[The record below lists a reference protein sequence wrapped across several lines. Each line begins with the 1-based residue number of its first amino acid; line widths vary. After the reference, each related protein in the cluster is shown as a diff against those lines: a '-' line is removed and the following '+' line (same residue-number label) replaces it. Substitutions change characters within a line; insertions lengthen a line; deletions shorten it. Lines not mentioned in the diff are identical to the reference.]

1 MYFLHAEGD
10 SPLFQLA
17 RTEELTADEIA
28 TGDLRIV
35 NQTHGPGRLQVVWK
49 SLSIRAAKLEIEEH
63 SEIVAKL
70 NEERAALPT
79 RFVHDFTRDRM
90 TPERF
95 YHWGFAPSN
104 VLKREG
110 MIVSGPPSDTWT
122 SAGAAPQVTLRG
134 DFDISFEFDLLRMS
148 LPKVGMNSSVYLQ
161 LEIPD
166 EAQHQYNVILVGSP
180 DGGRYISAQLR
191 EKSADGNFAYP
202 SISREFV
209 ENVQCL
215 RLARRGAELY
225 FLFSEDVSQPDR
237 LLVSHQIGTLDI
249 PATFVKLH
257 VHTGGS
263 GNVTEAAWK
272 RLAINVK

>member
-1 MYFLHAEGD
+1 
-10 SPLFQLA
+10 LA

-28 TGDLRIV
+28 TGDLKIV
-35 NQTHGPGRLQVVWK
+35 NQTHGPGRLQVVWR
-49 SLSIRAAKLEIEEH
+49 SLSIRASKLEIEEH
-63 SEIVAKL
+63 SEIVTEL
-70 NEERAALPT
+70 DDQRASLPT
-79 RFVHDFTRDRM
+79 RLTHDFTRDRM

-95 YHWGFAPSN
+95 YHWGFELPN

-148 LPKVGMNSSVYLQ
+148 VPKVGMNSSVYLQ

-166 EAQHQYNVILVGSP
+166 EAQHQYSVILVGSP

-191 EKSADGNFAYP
+191 EKSSDGSFAYP
-202 SISREFV
+202 SISREFAK
-209 ENVQCL
+209 NVQRL
-215 RLARRGAELY
+215 RFARRGARLY

-237 LLVSHQIGTLDI
+237 LLASHEIEPLDI
-249 PATFVKLH
+249 PASFVKLL

-263 GNVTEAAWK
+263 GNITEAAWK